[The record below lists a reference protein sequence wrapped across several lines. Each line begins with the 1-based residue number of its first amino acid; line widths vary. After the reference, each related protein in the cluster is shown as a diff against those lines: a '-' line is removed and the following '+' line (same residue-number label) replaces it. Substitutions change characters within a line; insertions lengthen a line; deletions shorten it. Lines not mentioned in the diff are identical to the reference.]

1 MKYHIIYN
9 SNSVQN
15 DFSNRS
21 LPDNVEQ
28 ERLETISVIRVL
40 WFREGARPPSD
51 PGFNYGTGPCSYK
64 PKSPGMV
71 RKSSPSG
78 DTYSPKSPGLRRKG
92 CYTQAYP
99 PKSPGSSRKRMSAS
113 PVSTRRASGSPV
125 RKEPPSSPVL
135 VRRDPFSGSIA
146 TRQQPAPPSSYH
158 TVTFN
163 PSPNPAPAPFNPSV
177 PTKKYASVRF
187 NPTKGRVVENAVP
200 EFQSQPVVPPDAVVA
215 PSSAAPLPQEKIIV
229 SQPEPEPVSEPVPQ
243 APPSQAPVPAPAP
256 ETIPAPAPALAPA
269 PAPEVAP
276 KPVPPVPAPKP
287 PKPPKPVGAPRAP
300 VPPPAQQKLGVS
312 ETMRMVHQE
321 DREQRS
327 SGGSSP
333 PPPENLELQTVH
345 AKTFE
350 KRR

>member
-1 MKYHIIYN
+1 MIYN
-9 SNSVQN
+9 SNFVHN

-28 ERLETISVIRVL
+28 EKLETISVIRVL

-78 DTYSPKSPGLRRKG
+78 DAYSPKSPGLRRKG
-92 CYTQAYP
+92 SYTQSHP

-113 PVSTRRASGSPV
+113 PVRTRRASGSPV

-135 VRRDPFSGSIA
+135 VRRDPFSGSVA

-158 TVTFN
+158 AVTFN
-163 PSPNPAPAPFNPSV
+163 PTPNPALAPFNPSV

-187 NPTKGRVVENAVP
+187 NPTKGRVVENAAP
-200 EFQSQPVVPPDAVVA
+200 EYQSQPVVTPEPVVA
-215 PSSAAPLPQEKIIV
+215 QPPAALAPQPEEKIIV
-229 SQPEPEPVSEPVPQ
+229 SHPEPEPASEPVPQ
-243 APPSQAPVPAPAP
+243 VPLSQAPVPAPTP
-256 ETIPAPAPALAPA
+256 ETVPAPAPPPA
-269 PAPEVAP
+269 PARASKVAP
-276 KPVPPVPAPKP
+276 KPVPVPAPKP
-287 PKPPKPVGAPRAP
+287 PKPPKPAGAPRAP

-327 SGGSSP
+327 CGSSS